1 MITFHDIFHA
11 IIGHV
16 TRKREK
22 DVAMAILRLID
33 ADHPVI
39 QFVRM
44 CIAANTGKTR
54 CYFDARKAGTA
65 VRKQVQLALYEYLK
79 SEEAPT
85 VSVFCYR
92 DEMISEHLDYNAYIG
107 ITLYFIEKEA
117 LGFMG
122 EVREHFA
129 DQFELYTSLIYKKS
143 GLSTCDAEDIS
154 VVSGVEDHD
163 FVFEIGDLD
172 SGKFKYWGYWHEG
185 KWDRLEI
192 FKEFDIIGLTRLL
205 RKR

>member
-33 ADHPVI
+33 TNHPVI
-39 QFVRM
+39 QFTRM

-79 SEEAPT
+79 SEEAPPAI
-85 VSVFCYR
+85 SIYCYR
-92 DEMISEHLDYNAYIG
+92 DNLGTHGSNYVG
-107 ITLYFIEKEA
+107 VTLYFIEKKEM
-117 LGFMG
+117 GFFG
-122 EVREHFA
+122 DVREHIA
-129 DQFELYTSLIYKKS
+129 DELEKYTGLEYERSS
-143 GLSTCDAEDIS
+143 LSTCDAEDIRI
-154 VVSGVEDHD
+154 VSDVEDTD
-163 FVFEIGDLD
+163 FVFEVGDLK
-172 SGKFKYWGYWHEG
+172 SGKFKYWGYWHKK
-185 KWDRLEI
+185 KWNRLEI
-192 FKEFDIIGLTRLL
+192 FNDFDTITLTQLLKER
-205 RKR
+205 